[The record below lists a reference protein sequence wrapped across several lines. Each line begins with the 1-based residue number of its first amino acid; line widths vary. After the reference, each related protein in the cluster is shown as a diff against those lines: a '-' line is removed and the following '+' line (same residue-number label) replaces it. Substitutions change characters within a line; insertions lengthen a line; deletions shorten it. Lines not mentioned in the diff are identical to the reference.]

1 MLHRTQSH
9 WRRHPGLCR
18 SFGVHLECC
27 RTSGHLKQ
35 VKENT
40 QLIQCLLTSFYY
52 IKCNVKYI
60 VWLKFHVPLWVSW
73 LTEPF
78 TAVELHSHTHD
89 HGVVGHGHK
98 ADKTGNDGRL
108 QVLQDHVICITVA
121 FDDLAE
127 ERCLISHKYSSC
139 SCFPIY
145 NSKQA
150 PFTML
155 LKHVASIQ
163 LEVNIWNIKNKC
175 SYIVFDLLTFDKR

>member
-27 RTSGHLKQ
+27 RTSGHLRQ

-40 QLIQCLLTSFYY
+40 QLIQCLLTSYYY

-127 ERCLISHKYSSC
+127 VRKDVSFPTNTQVVRVSPFIIVNKHLLQ
-139 SCFPIY
+139 CFW
-145 NSKQA
+145 N
-150 PFTML
+150 ML
-155 LKHVASIQ
+155 LAFS
-163 LEVNIWNIKNKC
+163 
-175 SYIVFDLLTFDKR
+175 